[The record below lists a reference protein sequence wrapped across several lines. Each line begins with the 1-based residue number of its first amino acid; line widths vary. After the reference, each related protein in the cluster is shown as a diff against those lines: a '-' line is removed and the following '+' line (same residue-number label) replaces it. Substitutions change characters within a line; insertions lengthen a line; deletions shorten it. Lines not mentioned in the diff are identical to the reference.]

1 MICFLRVVV
10 SWFVVCSNSHVTDH
24 LVNVAARK
32 LAQVMVTDDGDTRHK
47 RQYFSAG
54 ELAGAAQFMNFSGRK
69 LNCSMNGYSKNILVL
84 LEGTNYLY
92 LFT

>member
-10 SWFVVCSNSHVTDH
+10 TWFEVCSNSHVTDH

-47 RQYFSAG
+47 RQCFSAG
-54 ELAGAAQFMNFSGRK
+54 ELAGAAQFMNFSGR
-69 LNCSMNGYSKNILVL
+69 
-84 LEGTNYLY
+84 
-92 LFT
+92 